1 MTEPTQTTK
10 KISRRDAIK
19 LLGAVTGATVLANL
33 PSKWSTPE
41 IAKGVLPA
49 HAQTSSTL
57 FSFANCSGATGLTP
71 NGLSNDLFLDAA
83 ITPAAAGIS
92 LNLALFS
99 NSGVNVLSNPSGN
112 KLTDSFGEVISFL
125 LRINS
130 NTSGAQIVFRWT
142 FNNPAEGTDFCDSTI
157 TFA

>member
-1 MTEPTQTTK
+1 MTEPIQNTK

-49 HAQTSSTL
+49 HAQTSTL
-57 FSFANCSGATGLTP
+57 FSFVSCTGTAGLIA
-71 NGLSNDLFLDAA
+71 NGLSNDLFLEAT
-83 ITPAAAGIS
+83 ITPAASNIS
-92 LNLALFS
+92 INLAIES
-99 NSGVNVLSNPSGN
+99 NSGVNVVADPSTN
-112 KLTDSFGEVISFL
+112 YLTDNLGEVLSFL